1 MAPRAEHYDAVR
13 YPGHFYPQA
22 SLDRLAVLGGLHGVP
37 VAPVERCR
45 VLELGCG
52 DGGQLIP
59 LAEHF
64 PGSDFLGIDS
74 SVKAIEDGRRVVE
87 QLGLRNI
94 RLVAGDIGEFAPDQQ
109 SFDYL
114 ICHGVLSWVPE
125 PVREKILQLCSSC
138 LAPHGVAYV
147 SYDTLPGGYI
157 KHMTRDLM
165 RFHTRRIKDPGEK
178 ARAARDVVEFVS
190 HAMSAPAMERE
201 FFRREI
207 APYEGKDYFLIHDLL
222 AGVDDPVYFLDF
234 MEVATREG
242 LQFLSEANP
251 ESMRVTH
258 LPEPVRKQL
267 ETLPDRLEREQ
278 YLDFINLRRFR
289 QTLLCRATEKV
300 DLEVTPER
308 LERLLISTSARAEG
322 EPVASAVG
330 PEEIEFTYGQAARV
344 RLADPMAKALILAL
358 AEAHPRALRYS
369 ELRAAACRK
378 RGIDPQQQQAEDDAR
393 QIRFLVASFANGL
406 VALQAHQY
414 EYQASVT
421 ERPAVSALTRH
432 LAARGEPVVSRT
444 LETFYLAPGLV
455 NSLVPL
461 LDGSRDFEGLVID
474 LAARNPERSGITTD
488 NLERALNTLRANALL
503 VG

>member
-1 MAPRAEHYDAVR
+1 MRPGAEHYDAVR

-22 SLDRLAVLGGLHGVP
+22 SLDRLAVLGALHGVR

-64 PGSDFLGIDS
+64 PDSDFLGIDS
-74 SVKAIEDGRRVVE
+74 SAKAIEDGRRVVE
-87 QLGLRNI
+87 QLGLRNV
-94 RLVAGDIGEFAPDQQ
+94 RLEAGDIVEFAPDRL
-109 SFDYL
+109 SFDYV

-125 PVREKILQLCSSC
+125 AVRERILQLCGSC
-138 LAPHGVAYV
+138 LTPHGVAYV

-157 KHMTRDLM
+157 KHMTRDLV
-165 RFHTRRIKDPGEK
+165 RFHTRRMTDPGEK

-258 LPEPVRKQL
+258 LPEPVRRQL
-267 ETLPDRLEREQ
+267 EALPDRLEREQ

-289 QTLLCRATEKV
+289 QTLLCRAAEKV
-300 DLEVTPER
+300 DLEVTPRR
-308 LERLLISTSARAEG
+308 LEDVLIATAARPVG
-322 EPVASAVG
+322 ETIASAAG
-330 PEEIEFTYGQAARV
+330 PDEIEFSCGQASRV
-344 RLADPMAKALILAL
+344 TLADPAAKALMLAL

-378 RGIDPQQQQAEDDAR
+378 RGIDPQQLREEDDAR

-406 VALQAHQY
+406 VALRAHQY
-414 EYQASVT
+414 EYLTSVSG
-421 ERPAVSALTRH
+421 RPAVSALTRH

-455 NSLVPL
+455 QSLVPL
-461 LDGSRDFEGLVID
+461 LDGSRDFEGLMID
-474 LAARNPERSGITTD
+474 LAARNPERSGITTE
-488 NLERALNTLRANALL
+488 NLERALNTLCATALL